1 MQDAASSFATAL
13 ATAKRRAAAT
23 AGARCVDRAVLL
35 CLAVVV
41 GALHTPGL
49 RRGAA
54 LAGPRAAPA
63 GRSAAER
70 EFAHLI
76 WSPRSSTEAGA
87 TGPQAEGPHSL
98 SHTHAHTHTHTYTHT
113 HTPAHT
119 HTHTH
124 THAHTHR
131 ACLCTFTSQTSTH
144 RAGGAVDARTP
155 APAARAGDAQTPRA
169 APARRAAPLHD
180 FAHLVWSPRSVTEAG
195 PWLSHRQSRTLSH
208 AQPRTRSPARTLSH
222 TLAHSRTH
230 PHTPAHPRTLSLTLA
245 SSRTH
250 SLAHSR
256 TLSLAHSRTHT
267 LAHSRTLSHTVAHYR
282 ALYTHSHT
290 HRACPRTFKSRTS
303 TYCAGA
309 AAARTGLGG
318 AAAAGAAAASHRI
331 TPRRAHWTASGSPHP
346 RAGTGAKPARKAA
359 LKAVVAALS
368 RGCDRS
374 WFDARR
380 TDACPNNG
388 KCFPGVICPRL
399 AMDGAENLAP
409 PAMAAVEAHHG
420 TPSHQR
426 GQRLLNLV
434 R

>member
-1 MQDAASSFATAL
+1 MAL
-13 ATAKRRAAAT
+13 APP
-23 AGARCVDRAVLL
+23 V
-35 CLAVVV
+35 
-41 GALHTPGL
+41 
-49 RRGAA
+49 
-54 LAGPRAAPA
+54 
-63 GRSAAER
+63 
-70 EFAHLI
+70 
-76 WSPRSSTEAGA
+76 
-87 TGPQAEGPHSL
+87 
-98 SHTHAHTHTHTYTHT
+98 SHT
-113 HTPAHT
+113 
-119 HTHTH
+119 
-124 THAHTHR
+124 
-131 ACLCTFTSQTSTH
+131 L
-144 RAGGAVDARTP
+144 ART
-155 APAARAGDAQTPRA
+155 A
-169 APARRAAPLHD
+169 
-180 FAHLVWSPRSVTEAG
+180 
-195 PWLSHRQSRTLSH
+195 SHAQSRT
-208 AQPRTRSPARTLSH
+208 H
-222 TLAHSRTH
+222 TLAHSRTLS
-230 PHTPAHPRTLSLTLA
+230 HTPAH
-245 SSRTH
+245 SRTSSH
-250 SLAHSR
+250 ALAHSCI
-256 TLSLAHSRTHT
+256 LSNAQSRTHT

-318 AAAAGAAAASHRI
+318 AAAAGAVAASHRI

>member
-1 MQDAASSFATAL
+1 MEPAQQHRSRSDGTSS
-13 ATAKRRAAAT
+13 RRPSLT
-23 AGARCVDRAVLL
+23 
-35 CLAVVV
+35 
-41 GALHTPGL
+41 
-49 RRGAA
+49 
-54 LAGPRAAPA
+54 
-63 GRSAAER
+63 
-70 EFAHLI
+70 
-76 WSPRSSTEAGA
+76 
-87 TGPQAEGPHSL
+87 L
-98 SHTHAHTHTHTYTHT
+98 SHTRTHAHTHV
-113 HTPAHT
+113 HT
-119 HTHTH
+119 HTHTR
-124 THAHTHR
+124 THTHR

-208 AQPRTRSPARTLSH
+208 
-222 TLAHSRTH
+222 
-230 PHTPAHPRTLSLTLA
+230 
-245 SSRTH
+245 
-250 SLAHSR
+250 
-256 TLSLAHSRTHT
+256 
-267 LAHSRTLSHTVAHYR
+267 TVAHYR

-331 TPRRAHWTASGSPHP
+331 TPRRAHWTVSGSPHP